1 MKWKTKPAKYE
12 NAKQLVKIIEK
23 YFKECE
29 ENKECPS
36 VTGLGFALGLSR
48 QGLLNYE
55 NSLEKGNL
63 KSLDDSAK
71 GEIVD
76 TIKRAKAFVEMCYEQ
91 RLFANGNPAGTI
103 FTLKNNYKW
112 VDKSEVEQTNKTI
125 SVGIKGVTEE
135 ED

>member
-12 NAKQLVKIIEK
+12 NAKQIAKIIDK

-29 ENKECPS
+29 ENEEYPK
-36 VTGLGFALGLSR
+36 VTGIAYALGLSR
-48 QGLLNYE
+48 QGLINYE
-55 NSLEKGNL
+55 DCLINGRL

-71 GEIVD
+71 AEIVD
-76 TIKRAKAFVEMCYEQ
+76 TIKRAKAYVEMCYED
-91 RLFANGNPAGTI
+91 RLFQNGNPAGAI

-125 SVGIKGVTEE
+125 SVGIKGITEE

>member
-1 MKWKTKPAKYE
+1 MKWKTKAGKYE
-12 NAKQLVKIIEK
+12 NARQMEKIIDK

-29 ENKECPS
+29 ENNEYPC
-36 VTGLGFALGLSR
+36 VCGLGFALGLSR

-55 NSLEKGNL
+55 NSLLNGKL

-71 GEIVD
+71 SEIVD
-76 TIKRAKAFVEMCYEQ
+76 TIKRAKSFVEYCYEQ
-91 RLFANGNPAGTI
+91 KLFANGNPAGTI

>member
-1 MKWKTKPAKYE
+1 MKWKTKAGKYE
-12 NAKQLVKIIEK
+12 NAKQMQKIIDK

-29 ENKECPS
+29 ENEEYPS
-36 VTGLGFALGLSR
+36 VSGLAYSLGLSR

-55 NSLEKGNL
+55 NSLLNGRL
-63 KSLDDSAK
+63 KSLDSSAK

-76 TIKRAKAFVEMCYEQ
+76 TIKRAKSFVEMCYEQ

-125 SVGIKGVTEE
+125 SVEIEGITQQ